1 MDNPLRLRERYIE
14 HMNAITINLDVN
26 SVDFKS
32 PEYIKM
38 EQELQEKTEEVQS
51 MNDRVSALEKV
62 IYSNP
67 ELIQV
72 TNQFKK

>member
-1 MDNPLRLRERYIE
+1 
-14 HMNAITINLDVN
+14 
-26 SVDFKS
+26 
-32 PEYIKM
+32 M

-67 ELIQV
+67 ELIHV